1 MIKKLFF
8 ILVVIGILPMLIF
21 TFLTISGYQ
30 NIIDKQND
38 YIVENQK
45 LIKETELNYQN
56 IKIQTVLIFVL
67 LSIFIL
73 FFSIVITR
81 KFLYPIKSLMRG
93 TEELKKGKFNYRI
106 KLNTKDE
113 FQSLAESFNEMAK
126 QLNLKINEL
135 SRERKKS
142 EEEKNKTAAIINNF
156 IDPILVID
164 RKGKFSL
171 FNPSAKI
178 IFGFT
183 KKSLGSIVDSGNY
196 YSMDNFKKI
205 SKRVF
210 LVTALGRVD
219 DNNKNEEEV
228 VIDFEGQE
236 MTYRVTTV
244 SIYDNE
250 NNYLGIM
257 KLFHNLTREKEVDK
271 LKSEFITIAAHQ
283 LRTPLSAVKWS
294 IKMVTNGDLGEVNE
308 EQKELLERGYES
320 NERMIRLV
328 NDLLDVSR
336 IEEGKFGY
344 KFENV
349 DFNLVVDEVLE
360 NIYSFVEKNSLKLVV
375 NKPSGATNIYIDREK
390 MTLAIG
396 NIVDNAIKYTPEFGK
411 ILIDVSI
418 KNKAL
423 NILIKDAGVGIPGQ
437 DMPKLFTKFF
447 RATNVVR
454 MQTEGSGLGLF
465 ISKNIIEK
473 HGGSM
478 EVKSDEGKGT
488 EVFCILPLKNF

>member
-8 ILVVIGILPMLIF
+8 TLVVIGILPMLIF
-21 TFLTISGYQ
+21 TFLTVTGYQ
-30 NIIDKQND
+30 NIINKQNK
-38 YIVENQK
+38 YISDNQE
-45 LIKETELNYQN
+45 LINETELNYQN
-56 IKIQTVLIFVL
+56 IKIQTILIFAL

-81 KFLYPIKSLMRG
+81 KFLYPIKSLMKG
-93 TEELKKGKFNYRI
+93 TEELKKGKFDYKI
-106 KLNTKDE
+106 KLNSKDE
-113 FQSLAESFNEMAK
+113 FKSLAESFNEMAK

-142 EEEKNKTAAIINNF
+142 EEEKNKTVAIINNF

-171 FNPSAKI
+171 FNPSAKT

-183 KKSLGSIVDSGNY
+183 KKTLGSVVNSSNY

-205 SKRVF
+205 SKQKYS
-210 LVTALGRVD
+210 VTSLGKAGDREA
-219 DNNKNEEEV
+219 NEEEV

-250 NNYLGIM
+250 NSYLGIM
-257 KLFHNLTREKEVDK
+257 KLFYNLTREKAVDK

-283 LRTPLSAVKWS
+283 LRTPLSAVKWA
-294 IKMVTNGDLGEVNE
+294 IKMVTNEDLGEVNE
-308 EQKELLERGYES
+308 EQKELLERGYKS

-328 NDLLDVSR
+328 NDLLNASR

-344 KFENV
+344 KFENI
-349 DFNLVVDEVLE
+349 DFNSVVDEVLE

-375 NKPSGATNIYIDREK
+375 NKPARATNIYIDREK
-390 MTLAIG
+390 ITLALG

-411 ILIDVSI
+411 ILIDVSV

-423 NILIKDAGVGIPGQ
+423 NVLIKDGGVGIPKQ

-447 RATNVVR
+447 RASNVVR

-478 EVKSDEGKGT
+478 EIKSDEGKGT
-488 EVFCILPLKNF
+488 EVSFVLPLKNF